1 MKRRSRSRR
10 GSRPPMGRRRRVVIV
25 STDVHRMLH
34 FAECSA
40 HLGNLQLKALKPN
53 ALPRR
58 GASADRARANDLQL
72 RIKAIPELVQLDVS

>member
-1 MKRRSRSRR
+1 
-10 GSRPPMGRRRRVVIV
+10 
-25 STDVHRMLH
+25 MLH